1 MPSLSR
7 ILLCGLLAGA
17 AQIAAAQA
25 LPTIKVAFNAPGD
38 EAKLLMRAH
47 PEAFPA
53 IGRDYRIEWVQLQ
66 GTATVSQALLAGTV
80 DCGIS
85 APLTLAQAIVGAGM
99 QPILV
104 GATNGESPQSFTSY
118 WVVKAES
125 AIKTPKDLKDKTVA
139 VNTIGSQMDA
149 FTRIWLKNNGL
160 DPERDVKIAEVPYPL
175 GEAALR
181 QGRVDAAVLVQ
192 PFASKAEQTGGLR
205 RLGALRDVQPQLLN
219 LIEVCRKAFVDQ
231 HPKVAVQYA
240 RDFAAA
246 SARFSADHAASIAL
260 IAETLKVPVP
270 VLKGFMFTANDFQR
284 YPDGAIDLSVVQR
297 SFDLFHENGMLPR
310 KLDVHDYVRAGVTL
324 GATPRQ
330 K

>member
-1 MPSLSR
+1 MRSISR
-7 ILLCGLLAGA
+7 IFLWAALAGL
-17 AQIAAAQA
+17 AQAAAAQS

-66 GTATVSQALLAGTV
+66 GTATVSQALLVGTV

-99 QPILV
+99 QPVLI
-104 GATNGESPQSFTSY
+104 GATNGESPKSFTSY
-118 WVVKAES
+118 WVAKADS
-125 AIKTPKDLKDKTVA
+125 PIKTPKDLKGKTVA

-160 DPERDVKIAEVPYPL
+160 DPARDVKIAEVPYPL

-205 RLGALRDVQPQLLN
+205 RLGALRDVQPELLN

-231 HPKVAVQYA
+231 HPKAAAQYA
-240 RDFAAA
+240 SDFAAA
-246 SARFSADHAASIAL
+246 SQRFSADHASSIAL
-260 IAETLKVPVP
+260 IAGALKVPAP
-270 VLKGFMFTANDFQR
+270 VLQGFMFTGNDFQR

-297 SFDLFHENGMLPR
+297 SFDLFHDNGMLAR
-310 KLDVHDYVRAGVTL
+310 KLDVRDYARPGVTL
-324 GATPRQ
+324 GVPAQ

>member
-1 MPSLSR
+1 MRSISR
-7 ILLCGLLAGA
+7 LFIGTALAVV
-17 AQIAAAQA
+17 AQVAAAQS
-25 LPTIKVAFNAPGD
+25 LPVVKVAFNAPGD

-47 PEAFPA
+47 PEYFPA
-53 IGRDYRIEWVQLQ
+53 IGRDYRIEWTQLQ

-99 QPILV
+99 QPVLI

-118 WVVKAES
+118 WVVKADS
-125 AIKTPKDLKDKTVA
+125 PVRSPKDLKGRTIA

-149 FTRIWLKNNGL
+149 YTRIWLKHYGL
-160 DPERDVKIAEVPYPL
+160 DPERDVKIAEVPFPL

-181 QGRVDAAVLVQ
+181 QGRVDAIVLVQ

-205 RLGALRDVQPQLLN
+205 RLGALRDVQPRLLN
-219 LIEVCRKAFVDQ
+219 LIEVCRKAFVDRQ
-231 HPKVAVQYA
+231 PRVAAQYA

-246 SARFSADHAASIAL
+246 SQRFSADHAAAIGL
-260 IAETLKVPVP
+260 IADTLKLPAP
-270 VLKGFMFTANDFQR
+270 MLQSFMFTADDFQR
-284 YPDGAIDLSVVQR
+284 YPDGAIELPVVQR
-297 SFDLFHENGMLPR
+297 SFDLFHENGMIAR
-310 KLDVHDYVRAGVTL
+310 KLDAHDYARPGVTL
-324 GATPRQ
+324 VEAAT

>member
-1 MPSLSR
+1 MRSIFR
-7 ILLCGLLAGA
+7 IFLCTAFAGL
-17 AQIAAAQA
+17 AQAAAAQS
-25 LPTIKVAFNAPGD
+25 LPTVKVAFNAPGD

-66 GTATVSQALLAGTV
+66 GTATVSQALLVGTA

-85 APLTLAQAIVGAGM
+85 APLTLAQAIAGAGM
-99 QPILV
+99 QPVLV

-118 WVVKAES
+118 WAVKADS
-125 AIKTPKDLKDKTVA
+125 PIKTPKDLKGKTVA

-160 DPERDVKIAEVPYPL
+160 DPARDVKIAEVPYPL

-231 HPKVAVQYA
+231 QPKAAAQYA

-246 SARFSADHAASIAL
+246 SQRFSADHTASIAL
-260 IAETLKVPVP
+260 IADTLKVPPP
-270 VLKGFMFTANDFQR
+270 VLQGFMFTANDFQR

-297 SFDLFHENGMLPR
+297 SFDLFHDNGMLAR
-310 KLDVHDYVRAGVTL
+310 KLDVRDYVRPGVTL
-324 GATPRQ
+324 GTPAR

>member
-1 MPSLSR
+1 MRSISR
-7 ILLCGLLAGA
+7 IFLCTALAGLVQA
-17 AQIAAAQA
+17 AAAQS

-66 GTATVSQALLAGTV
+66 GTATVSQALLVGTV

-99 QPILV
+99 QPVLI

-118 WVVKAES
+118 WVVKTDS
-125 AIKTPKDLKDKTVA
+125 PIKTPKDLKDRTVA

-160 DPERDVKIAEVPYPL
+160 DPARDVKIAEVPYPL

-205 RLGALRDVQPQLLN
+205 RLGALRDVQPELLN

-231 HPKVAVQYA
+231 HPKAAALYA
-240 RDFAAA
+240 SDFAAA
-246 SARFSADHAASIAL
+246 SQRFSADHAASIAL
-260 IAETLKVPVP
+260 IAGALKVPAP
-270 VLKGFMFTANDFQR
+270 VLQGFMFTANDFQR
-284 YPDGAIDLSVVQR
+284 YPNGAIDLSVVQR
-297 SFDLFHENGMLPR
+297 SFDLFHDNGMLAR
-310 KLDVHDYVRAGVTL
+310 KLDVRDYARPGVTL
-324 GATPRQ
+324 GLPAQ